1 MSRSLP
7 VALSAEFGAQELK
20 PFQALELEFSDEV
33 VRFWTGYGELN
44 ADGKDWSGVGQ
55 VLAISAT
62 EESSDLTALGMT
74 FTLGGLDTTVISAIL
89 NENYKLRPCA
99 LYIGA
104 LDANDEPV
112 STLFETFS
120 GFIDTINIEENG
132 ETATIV
138 INAENKL
145 IDLNRPRL
153 RKLTDAEQKL
163 RFPDDE
169 SLAQVALL
177 ADRQLDWGK

>member
-7 VALSAEFGAQELK
+7 AALSTEFNAQELK
-20 PFQALELEFSDEV
+20 PFQALELEFSDGV
-33 VRFWTGYGELN
+33 IRFWTGYGELSAN
-44 ADGKDWSGVGQ
+44 GRDWSGVGQ
-55 VLAISAT
+55 VLAISPT
-62 EESSDLTALGMT
+62 EESADLSALGMT
-74 FTLGGLDTTVISAIL
+74 FTLGGLDTSVISAVL

-99 LYIGA
+99 LYVGA
-104 LDANDEPV
+104 LDADNQPV
-112 STLFETFS
+112 SDLFQTFS
-120 GFIDTINIEENG
+120 GFIDTISIEEDG
-132 ETATIV
+132 DTATIV

-163 RFPDDE
+163 RYPGDD